1 MHILEHPGQREYAL
15 KTLRVTIKQAS
26 VEAVWDLRFYQQDR
40 KVPGSP
46 QHRQKHTFHF
56 SYGQGLVKQILIFVG
71 KADPL
76 PFSFLTGPFPG
87 ISAKLS
93 SSQSHFLPSLQLL
106 LGQLV
111 SFNCLQNYLQLWHSS
126 GPAELRETLS
136 KPRVCLRDRA
146 RSVQPVAK
154 IGNWRINQLFFFFF
168 GLKIGQIHKGIE
180 VLEASCQGQSYQI
193 SDSTL

>member
-1 MHILEHPGQREYAL
+1 MHILEHPGQRECAL

-26 VEAVWDLRFYQQDR
+26 VEAVRDLCFYQQDR
-40 KVPGSP
+40 KVPRSP
-46 QHRQKHTFHF
+46 QHRQKHTLHF

-76 PFSFLTGPFPG
+76 PFYFLTGPFPGISG

-93 SSQSHFLPSLQLL
+93 SSQSHFLPPLLLL

-111 SFNCLQNYLQLWHSS
+111 SFNCLQNHLQLWHSS

-136 KPRVCLRDRA
+136 KPRVCL
-146 RSVQPVAK
+146 
-154 IGNWRINQLFFFFF
+154 
-168 GLKIGQIHKGIE
+168 
-180 VLEASCQGQSYQI
+180 QG
-193 SDSTL
+193 